1 MAYGGGFN
9 PGSGAS
15 SYDLGRLAA
24 SVISG
29 NVSAPLMT
37 VDGIRISTDSGEEI
51 GAFFSRSAELQG
63 IYDEISAVTAEISQ
77 RMETIREECLWSQY
91 ALAADYIRGDV
102 SAPLATAEGKP
113 IQDSNGNLLFAHRVR
128 EDDRAYADAAIAAAV
143 QPIIVGIISGQVSAP
158 METASGIGI
167 MNDSGTSIAA
177 IKNL

>member
-1 MAYGGGFN
+1 MGYGGFN
-9 PGSGAS
+9 TGGGAS
-15 SYDLGRLAA
+15 SYDLDRLAA
-24 SVISG
+24 SIISG
-29 NVSAPLMT
+29 HVSAPLT
-37 VDGIRISTDSGEEI
+37 TADGIVIATRDGEEI
-51 GAFFSRSAELQG
+51 GAHFSRSAELQG
-63 IYDEISAVTAEISQ
+63 IRAEIAAVVAEITQ
-77 RMETIREECLWSQY
+77 QMEAYREECLWRQY
-91 ALAADYIRGDV
+91 SLAADIIRGDV

-113 IQDSNGNLLFAHRVR
+113 IQDRYGNLVFAHRVR